1 MEAHLLI
8 LRWKNTIFYCI
19 FAALGI
25 VFSILSGGSAFVAI
39 LWFIGLPGIYLLVRY
54 MWLRLCRDPFLSPTS
69 TMVGETWKLLSTCP
83 PQFQRAAP
91 TFTFLIFIG
100 VCFFG
105 GLLSAPLGHSTLEPP
120 IFSILFYNGFGSL
133 VVLICAVWFVD
144 GLWFFWLIFGEGMW
158 RKNYDALAT
167 WWWRPT
173 VTTEVDATQQKLAQ
187 YRAATIILLYMLW
200 TGLSVA
206 AAYNPRILDLDVPV
220 PRLPAACDGYRL
232 AVAADL
238 HAGALAGV
246 RDTEALVSYLNA
258 MNPDA
263 VALVG
268 DIGDQVVNSALRK
281 KLAPLVNIVAH
292 DGVYW
297 SPGNHENLVSIED
310 YRALFRKESPFA
322 GKIIAIENEHVVLNR
337 SNDTDNDGCSII
349 LAGMADYSGHGG
361 NQYSPGQV
369 APDLDKAL
377 HYTPG
382 PNGTSIETDPPS
394 SQLPLIMMQ
403 HQPMDMKKSV
413 ESGVGL
419 QLSGHTHGGQLW
431 PQHAILYINGYDGI
445 SGLHSYES
453 KDGPSYLFVSEGI
466 VGWGPRLRFL
476 CKTDVTLIKLR
487 SPEVFEGAAD
497 TSITLATAA
506 MIFAIII
513 TPLSL
518 IGTCVPIFFCLRGKW
533 CHREYFIA
541 NFDSDESTGR
551 HSV

>member
-1 MEAHLLI
+1 M
-8 LRWKNTIFYCI
+8 FS
-19 FAALGI
+19 ALGT
-25 VFSILSGGSAFVAI
+25 VFFMYAGPFVAVF
-39 LWFIGLPGIYLLVRY
+39 WFIILPGIYLLVRY
-54 MWLRLCRDPFLSPTS
+54 MWLRLCRDPFLSPKS
-69 TMVGETWKLLSTCP
+69 TMVGETWKVLSTCP
-83 PQFQRAAP
+83 PKVQKAAP
-91 TFTFLIFIG
+91 TVTFFLFFG
-100 VCFFG
+100 LCFFG
-105 GLLSAPLGHSTLEPP
+105 GIFSAPLGHSSPEPP
-120 IFSILFYNGFGSL
+120 LFSTIFYNGFGSL

-144 GLWFFWLIFGEGMW
+144 GLWFFWLIFGEGMR

-167 WWWRPT
+167 WWWRPAV
-173 VTTEVDATQQKLAQ
+173 VTAEVDTTQQKLAQ
-187 YRAATIILLYMLW
+187 YRAATIVLLYMLW
-200 TGLSVA
+200 TGLSVT
-206 AAYNPRILDLDVPV
+206 AAYNPTILELDVPV

-232 AVAADL
+232 AMAADL

-246 RDTEALVSYLNA
+246 SDTENLVSYLNA
-258 MNPDA
+258 MKPDA

-268 DIGDQVVNSALRK
+268 DIGDQVVNSALRE
-281 KLAPLVNIVAH
+281 KLEPLVNIEAP

-310 YRALFRKESPFA
+310 YRTLFRKESPFA

-337 SNDTDNDGCSII
+337 SNDTDNDSCSIV

-361 NQYSPGQV
+361 RQHSPGQV

-377 HYTPG
+377 KNTPG

-403 HQPMDMKKSV
+403 HQPMDMKESV
-413 ESGVGL
+413 RSGVGL

-431 PQHAILYINGYDGI
+431 PQHAILYIAGYDGI
-445 SGLHSYES
+445 SGLHAFES
-453 KDGPSYLFVSEGI
+453 KDGPSYLFVTEGV

-476 CKTDVTLIKLR
+476 CKTDVTLINLR

-506 MIFAIII
+506 MFFAIII

-518 IGTCVPIFFCLRGKW
+518 IGTCVPIYFCLREKW
-533 CHREYFIA
+533 RHRKYNIA
-541 NFDSDESTGR
+541 NSANNDSSR
-551 HSV
+551 SHSV